1 MRGWGKSEGVSES
14 GEVGES
20 EKSEGKESEG
30 SWKSEGSQGLCPAS
44 KKGKKK

>member
-1 MRGWGKSEGVSES
+1 MGESEGVSES

-30 SWKSEGSQGLCPAS
+30 SWKSEGVRDFVQPQ
-44 KKGKKK
+44 KKKKN